1 MSAQERLVFKF
12 ASEDWEFEQ
21 IHRLNYR
28 TFVEEI
34 PQHHASPTHRLV
46 DKFHAENTYL
56 ICLSDQKLVG
66 MLAVRGTRP
75 FSLDQKLPNLD
86 AYLPAGR
93 TVCEIRLL
101 ATEKKFR
108 GARGG
113 QVLQGI
119 LALLWQHGVEKG
131 YDLAII
137 SGTTRQFRLYQHLGF
152 VPFGPVV
159 GSGEA
164 QFQPMYVTLETFEVT
179 AREFLR
185 SSPARSFHPSAV
197 NFLPGPVAVRREVR
211 RAFEQA
217 PESHRGESFKKDFQ
231 AARQILCEF
240 VRARKV
246 ELFVGS
252 GTLAND
258 VVAGQ
263 LSLLKGRG
271 LILTNGEFGE
281 RLVDHARRF
290 KLKFDTLAFDWGQPL
305 DVAAV
310 ERKFFTRSAGILP
323 AGRSRAAGIRRQDA
337 GAPAWLW
344 CTHCETSSGLL
355 ADVDAL
361 KAVCAK
367 FDVKL
372 CLDAIS
378 AIGTMPVDLSGVYL
392 ASCSSGKG
400 LRAYPGV
407 SMVFYNHDITP
418 APDKLPRYLDLGYYA
433 KQEGTPFTFSSN
445 LLHALHAAVKR
456 VNWEKRFAEIN
467 EWSAWLRSRLTE
479 MGFSL
484 IGGNANPSKRVGR
497 PLAPSLS
504 PGGGEGVRRTGEGLV
519 RGLDV
524 QTQPAILSPAVITI
538 ALPPE
543 MNSVK
548 VGEAMQESGYLLS
561 CNSDY
566 LRRKNWIQI
575 CLMGECTYEK
585 VVSVANALNRV
596 YFHRRPVSA
605 PAMAMEKS
613 SRSFVV

>member
-1 MSAQERLVFKF
+1 MSTQEPLVFKC

-21 IHRLNYR
+21 IHRLNYK

-34 PQHHASPTHRLV
+34 PQHQASPTQRLV

-56 ICLSDQKLVG
+56 ICLSKQKLAG
-66 MLAVRGTRP
+66 MLAVRGNRP
-75 FSLDQKLPNLD
+75 FSLDQKLPNLG
-86 AYLPAGR
+86 AFLPAGR

-101 ATEKKFR
+101 AIEKKFR

-137 SGTTRQFRLYQHLGF
+137 SGTTRQQRLYQHLGF

-159 GSGEA
+159 GSGDA

-231 AARQILCEF
+231 SAKQILCEL
-240 VRARKV
+240 VRARHV

-258 VVAGQ
+258 AVAGQ

-271 LILTNGEFGE
+271 LVLSNGEFGE
-281 RLVDHARRF
+281 RLVDQARRF
-290 KLKFDTLAFDWGQPL
+290 NLKFDTLAFDWGRPL
-305 DVAAV
+305 DLKAV
-310 ERKFFTRSAGILP
+310 ERKLSSSGRKP
-323 AGRSRAAGIRRQDA
+323 AHSKKSSIVNRQS
-337 GAPAWLW
+337 PIAWLW
-344 CTHCETSSGLL
+344 CTHCETSTGIL
-355 ADVDAL
+355 ADLDAL
-361 KAVCAK
+361 KTMCAERG
-367 FDVKL
+367 VKL
-372 CLDAIS
+372 CLDGIS
-378 AIGTMPVDLSGVYL
+378 AIGTMPVDLSGAYL

-407 SMVFYNHDITP
+407 SMVFYNHEIAP

-433 KQEGTPFTFSSN
+433 EESGTPFTFSSN

-456 VNWEKRFAEIN
+456 VSWEKRFVETA
-467 EWSAWLRSRLTE
+467 EWSAWLRSRLAE
-479 MGFSL
+479 LGFNL
-484 IGGNANPSKRVGR
+484 IGNGPPSAVA
-497 PLAPSLS
+497 LL
-504 PGGGEGVRRTGEGLV
+504 RRTG
-519 RGLDV
+519 
-524 QTQPAILSPAVITI
+524 AKMSPAVVTI

-548 VGEAMQESGYLLS
+548 IGEAMQEAGYLLS
-561 CNSDY
+561 YNSGY

-585 VVSVANALNRV
+585 VVSVTNALNRV
-596 YFHRRPVSA
+596 CFRRHVSS
-605 PAMAMEKS
+605 PS
-613 SRSFVV
+613 VVAAK